1 MSGFI
6 RGASVEI
13 DCSSWSRARDIP
25 NGPPRLRD
33 DFDGLWGLPSLIG
46 KPLQQVLLA
55 NSLWKWVF
63 RFLKIARLCEIPFLI
78 ENPKSSRLWLTPQAA
93 AIRGWPQASFV
104 VADFCQYGTD
114 YKKPT
119 GLLCYRLPRVAA
131 AAKTCSPVQ
140 GRCSRTGC
148 RHRVLQGKDA
158 NGRFLTKAAEVYP
171 TKFANVIAEALV
183 FSMPQPIP
191 PTLRRTP

>member
-1 MSGFI
+1 MVA
-6 RGASVEI
+6 GARHPKRP
-13 DCSSWSRARDIP
+13 SS
-25 NGPPRLRD
+25 PPRRRRRALGAPFVARQAPAASAP
-33 DFDGLWGLPSLIG
+33 GELI
-46 KPLQQVLLA
+46 
-55 NSLWKWVF
+55 WKWVF

-183 FSMPQPIP
+183 FSMSQPIP

>member
-1 MSGFI
+1 MSGLI

-131 AAKTCSPVQ
+131 AAKTCSPVPAAAVIA
-140 GRCSRTGC
+140 CSR
-148 RHRVLQGKDA
+148 V
-158 NGRFLTKAAEVYP
+158 
-171 TKFANVIAEALV
+171 
-183 FSMPQPIP
+183 
-191 PTLRRTP
+191 RTPTVASSPKPPRSTPRSLPTSSQRPSSYRCPSPSRPRFAEHHDCG